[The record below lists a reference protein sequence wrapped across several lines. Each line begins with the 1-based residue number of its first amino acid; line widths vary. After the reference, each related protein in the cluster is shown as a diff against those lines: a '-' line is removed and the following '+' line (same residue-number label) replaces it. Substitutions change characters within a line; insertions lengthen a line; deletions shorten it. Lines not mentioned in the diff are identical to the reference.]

1 MAFASTTETLLL
13 AALPFA
19 ASLLDFDR
27 YSFPIPLF
35 QSQEVT
41 VFVGEG
47 LLFGGL
53 GDWLLG
59 FFFQVRAIHRGGAF
73 GPQELD
79 RVEVLLE
86 LGIWD
91 PLGGLLEDFI
101 CKRTWDQLEEDANPD
116 LVGQLDPLAVAVPA
130 LKLFP
135 ALDGSAYASGSFG
148 SEPFRA
154 GEFLEFD

>member
-13 AALPFA
+13 AALPFS

-27 YSFPIPLF
+27 YSFPIPFL

-41 VFVGEG
+41 IFVGEC
-47 LLFGGL
+47 LLFGDL

-59 FFFQVRAIHRGGAF
+59 FFFQVRAIHRGWAF
-73 GPQELD
+73 SPQELD

-86 LGIWD
+86 LGVRD
-91 PLGGLLEDFI
+91 PLCGLLEDFI

-116 LVGQLDPLAVAVPA
+116 LVGQLDPLAIAVPA
-130 LKLFP
+130 FELFP
-135 ALDGSAYASGSFG
+135 ALDGSAYASGGFG
-148 SEPFRA
+148 SEPFRT